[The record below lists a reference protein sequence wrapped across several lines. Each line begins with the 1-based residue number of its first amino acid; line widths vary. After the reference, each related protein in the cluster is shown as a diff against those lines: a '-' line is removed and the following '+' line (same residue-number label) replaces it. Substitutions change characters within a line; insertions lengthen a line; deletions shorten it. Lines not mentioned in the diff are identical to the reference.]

1 MDDTVWLICGFFMT
15 VALQHLLALT
25 NDAARARDIWMSYI
39 ASLISAYAK
48 LSFFPPLSVGD
59 LRFMANT
66 SYIHFL

>member
-1 MDDTVWLICGFFMT
+1 MT
-15 VALQHLLALT
+15 VALQHFLALSFLP

-48 LSFFPPLSVGD
+48 LSFFSLSLSAGD
-59 LRFMANT
+59 LRFMGDT